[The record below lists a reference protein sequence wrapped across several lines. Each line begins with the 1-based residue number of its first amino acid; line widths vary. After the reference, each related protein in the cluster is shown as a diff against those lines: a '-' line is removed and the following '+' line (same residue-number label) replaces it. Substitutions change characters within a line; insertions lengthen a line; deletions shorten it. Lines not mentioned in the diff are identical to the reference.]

1 MERISMTN
9 KYDDWFRR
17 APKHPDLKAG
27 YILDIWAELGY
38 EQSISEKGNHER
50 SNFEDELYDR
60 FGLECENWGERILRE
75 RDGYQKVINE
85 IAAAIENV

>member
-1 MERISMTN
+1 MTN

-38 EQSISEKGNHER
+38 DQAMSEEGHHQR
-50 SNFEDELYDR
+50 SDFEDELYDR
-60 FGLECENWGERILRE
+60 FGLECENWGETILTK
-75 RDGYQKVINE
+75 RDGYQEVINE
-85 IAAAIENV
+85 ITAALEAFYNV

>member
-1 MERISMTN
+1 MEHISMTN

-38 EQSISEKGNHER
+38 DQAMSEEGHHQR
-50 SNFEDELYDR
+50 SDFEDELYDR
-60 FGLECENWGERILRE
+60 FGLECENWGETILIK
-75 RDGYQKVINE
+75 RDGYQEVINE
-85 IAAAIENV
+85 IKAAIENV

>member
-1 MERISMTN
+1 MSN

-38 EQSISEKGNHER
+38 DQAMSEEGHHQR
-50 SNFEDELYDR
+50 SDFEDELYER
-60 FGLECENWGERILRE
+60 YGLECENWGETILTK
-75 RDGYQKVINE
+75 RDGYQEVINE
-85 IAAAIENV
+85 ITAALEAFYNV